1 MDIAGL
7 SIIAGTGMILN
18 CDVWGTIDE
27 QLHDHTPQLGES
39 LRMLVRDKT
48 PILTGALFL
57 DMSYEAYMNPGGYGS
72 GESDLVW
79 IYAEEVQQQSFWNR
93 IYVQYQE
100 GGALGEHT
108 FTNAPRE
115 MFFQTATED
124 GLAEV
129 IVWADEWV
137 GYANLLCVSGA
148 GVPWKP

>member
-1 MDIAGL
+1 MDLAGI
-7 SIIAGTGMILN
+7 SIIAGTGMIMGA
-18 CDVWGTIDE
+18 DVWATIDE
-27 QLHDHTPQLGES
+27 QLHDHTPEIGED
-39 LRMLVRDKT
+39 LRTLVRAKT
-48 PILTGALFL
+48 PILTGALFI
-57 DMSYEAYMNPGGYGS
+57 DMSYEAYTNPQGYGA

-79 IYAEEVQQQSFWNR
+79 IYSEEIEQQAFWDR

-115 MFFQTATED
+115 MFFKTASTD

-129 IVWADEWV
+129 IMWAEKWV
-137 GYANLLCVSGA
+137 SYANLLCVSGA